1 LVCIPI
7 LSEKGLIVDLKTG
20 PILPILK
27 WNDEKDVIAR
37 ANDTIYGLG
46 ASVWSSGKH
55 RPLVPYFTPHAIHL
69 THLSSL

>member
-1 LVCIPI
+1 VRTVGWCRRNLLVCLLVLIA
-7 LSEKGLIVDLKTG
+7 KGTVVDLKTG

-46 ASVWSSGKH
+46 ASVWSSGK
-55 RPLVPYFTPHAIHL
+55 LL
-69 THLSSL
+69 